1 MKNTTN
7 NNVKNTKNTENDSVK
22 NVKNTKN
29 GGKCSRSTKDCK

>member
-1 MKNTTN
+1 MKNPHN

>member
-1 MKNTTN
+1 MKNTNN
-7 NNVKNTKNTENDSVK
+7 NNVKNPKNTENDSVK

>member
-1 MKNTTN
+1 MKNTNN

-29 GGKCSRSTKDCK
+29 GGTCSRSTKDCK